1 MIFLIFYFI
10 FSRELGVDV
19 GVQRGGGG
27 VRGGDGVANTILR
40 SERSLEY

>member
-19 GVQRGGGG
+19 GVQRGG

>member
-10 FSRELGVDV
+10 FSRGWGVDV
-19 GVQRGGGG
+19 GVQRGGG